1 MRRLSEKGSPGEQRR
16 VLQLNDSDVCFG
28 KVTAFWLSQVA
39 YHLIIVNSHVLIEL
53 MSLGL
58 GLSQY
63 GTSVVDPYPFQLN
76 VKS

>member
-1 MRRLSEKGSPGEQRR
+1 VLS
-16 VLQLNDSDVCFG
+16 
-28 KVTAFWLSQVA
+28 
-39 YHLIIVNSHVLIEL
+39 EL